1 MQEALK
7 DIGEVAATIV
17 CGDNYFAD
25 HQDEALEE
33 ILKVVEEKT
42 PDLFIAGPGFNAGRY
57 GLACGTICDAVAA
70 KYKIPVLTGLYP
82 ENPGAEMFHKTVY
95 IVETPISAAGM
106 RKVIPVMVKLARKM
120 LTGEEIGFPEEEGYI
135 PQGFRVNVHTEKTG
149 AVRAVD
155 MMIAKLKGEP
165 FTTELPMP
173 VFNKVHPAPAVAD
186 LKTCKDCACNI
197 WRNCAKGKPGP
208 YCICKPR

>member
-1 MQEALK
+1 MKKIVYYINQFYGQIGGEEAADQTPIVKEGSVGPAVAMQEALK
-7 DIGEVAATIV
+7 DIGEVVATIV

-82 ENPGAEMFHKTVY
+82 ENPGAEMFHKTIY
-95 IVETPISAAGM
+95 SRNSDFGS
-106 RKVIPVMVKLARKM
+106 R
-120 LTGEEIGFPEEEGYI
+120 Y
-135 PQGFRVNVHTEKTG
+135 EKSYSCYG
-149 AVRAVD
+149 KACEKD
-155 MMIAKLKGEP
+155 
-165 FTTELPMP
+165 
-173 VFNKVHPAPAVAD
+173 AD
-186 LKTCKDCACNI
+186 
-197 WRNCAKGKPGP
+197 R
-208 YCICKPR
+208 